1 MFSIWTS
8 LFLSFDEELT
18 CRIHLCT
25 GSERVIRTIMIFNAF
40 IVCICVADLYR
51 NIFVYIFFVDDEKL
65 VKFKSIKY
73 SDILIF

>member
-1 MFSIWTS
+1 
-8 LFLSFDEELT
+8 
-18 CRIHLCT
+18 
-25 GSERVIRTIMIFNAF
+25 MIFNAF

-73 SDILIF
+73 SDSDSDQS